1 MKKKQGRKEK
11 DTITEKTTGETIAN
25 TGEEQN
31 QERKKHRLPHFL
43 LFALVF
49 MWDEILLRIFTET
62 SLLSQLAFP
71 LLSAAALGLFF
82 GTLTSLFQEKINRVL
97 TILILAVISV
107 FFTVECVVRR
117 TYQTYMTISSM
128 LAGGG
133 NVLGEFRSDLMT
145 AIVHSLPV
153 IFLFLLPVIL
163 YLIFGKKHLP
173 AQKKGA
179 VYSLRLL
186 AVSVALCL
194 LTVAGESRFSSVSRL
209 FYEQYEYDT
218 TTQAFGLISGTL
230 LDFMY
235 SLPGMKTVSFV
246 SASGEEAPVLNES
259 SGQESGFA
267 ETAGSGDTETA
278 SAGNDTQS
286 GGAMEADDVVS
297 DTQTSGETSGEG
309 TDESGNSA
317 EGAEAAESGG
327 LEDSETAQANE
338 DAEEAQEIDYGV
350 NALDIDFDALIAA
363 ESNSNIIALH
373 EYVSSLT
380 PTSKNEYTGL
390 FEGKNLIVITA
401 EAFSEQVI
409 NEELTPTLYRLANE
423 GIKFTD
429 FYQPAWGG
437 STSTGEYSVLM
448 GLIPTDGVN
457 SMYETIGCNVYYT
470 VGAALKRE
478 GYSTLAFH
486 NGTYTVYRR
495 NETHTNLG
503 FDDFL
508 TFGSGLLDIQS
519 WSNYDV
525 DTISAILDNYV
536 DDQPFCW
543 YWMTYSGHGSYKASD
558 GRTTRNIE
566 QVRAVL
572 GDTYKDTTLYY
583 FCYQMELEKALT
595 KLVETLEEKGIADD
609 TVIVI
614 CSDHY
619 PYGLAKS
626 ASYGNSENYLL
637 DLYQVDSY
645 DFYTRDHNALI
656 IWSGSIEGENIT
668 VDEPVMSVDILPTL
682 LNLFG
687 VEYDSRLLV
696 GRDVFSDAEAMV
708 IWPNHSFVT
717 SEGRYNAATGEFVLN
732 EGVEVDED
740 YLKRIKA
747 IVSNKLSYS
756 SNVFAYDYFNVIFG
770 EDG

>member
-1 MKKKQGRKEK
+1 MDKE
-11 DTITEKTTGETIAN
+11 
-25 TGEEQN
+25 
-31 QERKKHRLPHFL
+31 QERKETETIKESEKREPAHFL
-43 LFALVF
+43 LFAAVF
-49 MWDEILLRIFTET
+49 MWNEILLRVFTET
-62 SLLSQLAFP
+62 AVFSQLIFP
-71 LLSAAALGLFF
+71 LLSAASLGLLF
-82 GTLTSLFQEKINRVL
+82 GALTSFFSEKINRRL
-97 TILILAVISV
+97 TILFLTVISV
-107 FFTVECVVRR
+107 FFTIECVVRR

-133 NVLGEFRSDLMT
+133 NVLGEFRSDLIT
-145 AIVHSLPV
+145 AIIHSLPV
-153 IFLFLLPVIL
+153 IILFLLPVIL
-163 YLIFGKKHLP
+163 YLLFGKKYLP

-179 VYSLRLL
+179 VYGLRLL
-186 AVSVALCL
+186 TASVVISL
-194 LTVAGESRFSSVSRL
+194 LTVLGESRLSSVSRL
-209 FYEQYEYDT
+209 FRAQYEYDT
-218 TTQAFGLISGTL
+218 TTQAFGLISGTF
-230 LDFMY
+230 LDLAY
-235 SLPGMKTVSFV
+235 SLPGTQTVSFV
-246 SASGEEAPVLNES
+246 STSGEEVSAQNATGEQEIAAVES
-259 SGQESGFA
+259 VQTGETDTSDAAGDKLAVG
-267 ETAGSGDTETA
+267 ETAGETNGEEIVDGEGLA
-278 SAGNDTQS
+278 ESTD
-286 GGAMEADDVVS
+286 MEANRTS
-297 DTQTSGETSGEG
+297 D
-309 TDESGNSA
+309 
-317 EGAEAAESGG
+317 GAE
-327 LEDSETAQANE
+327 DAQTTGEA
-338 DAEEAQEIDYGV
+338 AQEEQEVVTEDYGV
-350 NALDIDFDALIAA
+350 NALDIDFDALIAS
-363 ESNSNIIALH
+363 ETNSNIISIH
-373 EYVSSLT
+373 EYVSSLD

-448 GLIPTDGVN
+448 GLIPADGVN
-457 SMYETIGCNVYYT
+457 SMYKTIGCNVYYT
-470 VGAALKRE
+470 MGAALGRE
-478 GYSTLAFH
+478 SYSTLAFH

-525 DTISAILDNYV
+525 DTVSAILDNYV
-536 DDQPFCW
+536 DDEPFCW
-543 YWMTYSGHGSYKASD
+543 YWMTYSGHGSYKSGD
-558 GRTTRNIE
+558 SRTTRNIE
-566 QVRAVL
+566 QVREVL

-595 KLVETLEEKGIADD
+595 TLVETLEEKGIADD

-626 ASYGNSENYLL
+626 ASYGNSEDYLL

-645 DFYTRDHNALI
+645 DLYTRDHNALI
-656 IWSGSIEGENIT
+656 IWSGSIEGEDIT

-696 GRDVFSDAEAMV
+696 GRDVFSDAEALV

-717 SEGRYNAATGEFVLN
+717 SEGRYNASTGEFILN

-756 SNVFAYDYFNVIFG
+756 SNVFTYDYFNVIFG

>member
-1 MKKKQGRKEK
+1 
-11 DTITEKTTGETIAN
+11 
-25 TGEEQN
+25 
-31 QERKKHRLPHFL
+31 
-43 LFALVF
+43 
-49 MWDEILLRIFTET
+49 MWNEILLRVFTET
-62 SLLSQLAFP
+62 AVFSQLIFP
-71 LLSAAALGLFF
+71 LLSAASLGLLF
-82 GTLTSLFQEKINRVL
+82 GALTSFFSEKINRRL
-97 TILILAVISV
+97 TILFLTVISV
-107 FFTVECVVRR
+107 FFTIECVVRR

-133 NVLGEFRSDLMT
+133 NVLGEFRSDLIT
-145 AIVHSLPV
+145 AIIHSLPV
-153 IFLFLLPVIL
+153 IILFLLPVIL
-163 YLIFGKKHLP
+163 YLLFGKKYLP
-173 AQKKGA
+173 AHKKGA
-179 VYSLRLL
+179 VYGLRLL
-186 AVSVALCL
+186 TASVVIAL
-194 LTVAGESRFSSVSRL
+194 LTVLGESRLSSVSRL
-209 FYEQYEYDT
+209 FRAQYEYDT
-218 TTQAFGLISGTL
+218 TTQAFGLISGTF
-230 LDFMY
+230 LDLAY
-235 SLPGMKTVSFV
+235 SLPGTQTVSFV
-246 SASGEEAPVLNES
+246 STSGEEVSAQNVTGEQEIAAVES
-259 SGQESGFA
+259 VQTGETDTSDAAGDKQTVG
-267 ETAGSGDTETA
+267 ETAGET
-278 SAGNDTQS
+278 N
-286 GGAMEADDVVS
+286 
-297 DTQTSGETSGEG
+297 GEEIVDGEG
-309 TDESGNSA
+309 LAESTDMKANRTSD
-317 EGAEAAESGG
+317 GAE
-327 LEDSETAQANE
+327 DAQTTG
-338 DAEEAQEIDYGV
+338 EEAQGDQATGEAAQEGQEVVTEDYGV
-350 NALDIDFDALIAA
+350 NALDIDFDALIAS
-363 ESNSNIIALH
+363 ETNSNIISIH
-373 EYVSSLT
+373 EYVSSLD

-448 GLIPTDGVN
+448 GLIPADGVN
-457 SMYETIGCNVYYT
+457 SMYKTIGCNVYYT
-470 VGAALKRE
+470 MGAALGRE

-525 DTISAILDNYV
+525 DTVSAILDNYV
-536 DDQPFCW
+536 DDEPFCW
-543 YWMTYSGHGSYKASD
+543 YWMTYSGHGSYKSGD
-558 GRTTRNIE
+558 SRTTRNIE
-566 QVRAVL
+566 QVREVL

-595 KLVETLEEKGIADD
+595 TLVETLEEKGIADD

-626 ASYGNSENYLL
+626 ASYGNSEDYLL

-645 DFYTRDHNALI
+645 DLYTRDHNALI
-656 IWSGSIEGENIT
+656 IWSGSIEGEDIT

-696 GRDVFSDAEAMV
+696 GRDVFSDAEALV

-717 SEGRYNAATGEFVLN
+717 SEGRYNASTGEFILN
-732 EGVEVDED
+732 VEVDED

-756 SNVFAYDYFNVIFG
+756 SNVFTYDYFNVIFG

>member
-1 MKKKQGRKEK
+1 MS
-11 DTITEKTTGETIAN
+11 A
-25 TGEEQN
+25 EE
-31 QERKKHRLPHFL
+31 
-43 LFALVF
+43 
-49 MWDEILLRIFTET
+49 
-62 SLLSQLAFP
+62 S
-71 LLSAAALGLFF
+71 
-82 GTLTSLFQEKINRVL
+82 
-97 TILILAVISV
+97 
-107 FFTVECVVRR
+107 
-117 TYQTYMTISSM
+117 
-128 LAGGG
+128 
-133 NVLGEFRSDLMT
+133 
-145 AIVHSLPV
+145 
-153 IFLFLLPVIL
+153 
-163 YLIFGKKHLP
+163 
-173 AQKKGA
+173 
-179 VYSLRLL
+179 
-186 AVSVALCL
+186 
-194 LTVAGESRFSSVSRL
+194 
-209 FYEQYEYDT
+209 
-218 TTQAFGLISGTL
+218 
-230 LDFMY
+230 
-235 SLPGMKTVSFV
+235 
-246 SASGEEAPVLNES
+246 
-259 SGQESGFA
+259 A
-267 ETAGSGDTETA
+267 ETA
-278 SAGNDTQS
+278 
-286 GGAMEADDVVS
+286 
-297 DTQTSGETSGEG
+297 
-309 TDESGNSA
+309 
-317 EGAEAAESGG
+317 
-327 LEDSETAQANE
+327 
-338 DAEEAQEIDYGV
+338 DAEQETDVEYGV
-350 NALDIDFDALIAA
+350 NALDIDFETLIAS
-363 ESNSNIIALH
+363 ETNSNIIALH

-390 FEGKNLIVITA
+390 FEGKNLIVITV

-448 GLIPTDGVN
+448 GLIPADGVN
-457 SMYETIGCNVYYT
+457 SMYETIDRNVYYT
-470 VGAALKRE
+470 MGAALKRE

-503 FDDFL
+503 FDNFL

-525 DTISAILDNYV
+525 DTISTILDNYV

-543 YWMTYSGHGSYKASD
+543 YWMTYSGHGSYKSGD
-558 GRTTRNIE
+558 SRSTRNME
-566 QVRAVL
+566 QVREVL

-595 KLVETLEEKGIADD
+595 ELVDTLEEQGIAED

-626 ASYGNSENYLL
+626 ASYGNSEDYLK
-637 DLYQVDSY
+637 DLYQIDSY

-656 IWSGSIEGENIT
+656 IWSGSIEGEDIT

-717 SEGRYNAATGEFVLN
+717 SKGRYNAATGEFILN
-732 EGVEVDED
+732 EGAEVEED
-740 YLKRIKA
+740 YLSRMKA

-756 SNVFAYDYFNVIFG
+756 SNVFTYDYFNVIFG
-770 EDG
+770 EE

>member
-1 MKKKQGRKEK
+1 MERE
-11 DTITEKTTGETIAN
+11 
-25 TGEEQN
+25 
-31 QERKKHRLPHFL
+31 QERKETEISGESATEQKTTENSGEERKKGSFPHFL
-43 LFALVF
+43 LFVAVLIWNEV
-49 MWDEILLRIFTET
+49 LLRIFTET
-62 SLLSQLAFP
+62 ALFSHLLFP
-71 LLSAAALGLFF
+71 ILSAITLGLF
-82 GTLTSLFQEKINRVL
+82 LSAVTSLFSEKLNHVL
-97 TILILAVISV
+97 TVLILTVVSV

-117 TYQTYMTISSM
+117 TYQTYMTLSSM
-128 LAGGG
+128 LAGSG
-133 NVLGEFRSDLMT
+133 NVLGEFRSDLIT
-145 AIVHSLPV
+145 AVVHSLHV
-153 IFLFLLPVIL
+153 ILLYLLPVIL
-163 YLIFGKKHLP
+163 YLIFGKKYLS
-173 AQKKGA
+173 AQRKKPVYCLCMAAAA
-179 VYSLRLL
+179 V
-186 AVSVALCL
+186 VVGL
-194 LTVAGESRFSSVSRL
+194 LTVAGESSLSSVSQL
-209 FYEQYEYDT
+209 FREQYEYDT

-230 LDFMY
+230 LDFSN
-235 SLPGMKTVSFV
+235 SLSGKQIVNFVSTEGESAVAETEHAERESAAVESAQTGGEQNDDAADGERDADVAGDGQTAGNMKTEGTGT
-246 SASGEEAPVLNES
+246 ASGSGADGGEAESERAEMNGEMSAEES
-259 SGQESGFA
+259 A
-267 ETAGSGDTETA
+267 ETA
-278 SAGNDTQS
+278 
-286 GGAMEADDVVS
+286 
-297 DTQTSGETSGEG
+297 
-309 TDESGNSA
+309 
-317 EGAEAAESGG
+317 
-327 LEDSETAQANE
+327 
-338 DAEEAQEIDYGV
+338 DAEQEINVEYGV
-350 NALDIDFDALIAA
+350 NALDIDFDALIAS
-363 ESNSNIIALH
+363 ETNSNIIALH

-380 PTSKNEYTGL
+380 PTSQNEYTGL

-409 NEELTPTLYRLANE
+409 NEELMPTLYRLANE

-448 GLIPTDGVN
+448 GLIPADGVN
-457 SMYETIGCNVYYT
+457 SMYETIDCNVYYT
-470 VGAALKRE
+470 MGAALKRE

-543 YWMTYSGHGSYKASD
+543 YWMTYSGHGSYKSGD
-558 GRTTRNIE
+558 SRTTRNIE

-595 KLVETLEEKGIADD
+595 ELVETLEEKEIADD

-626 ASYGNSENYLL
+626 ASYGNSEDYLK
-637 DLYQVDSY
+637 DLYQVASY

-656 IWSGSIEGENIT
+656 IWSGSIEGEGIT

-717 SEGRYNAATGEFVLN
+717 SKGRYNAATGEFILN
-732 EGVEVDED
+732 EGEEVEED

-747 IVSNKLSYS
+747 IISNKLSYS
-756 SNVFAYDYFNVIFG
+756 SNVFTYDYFNVIFG
-770 EDG
+770 EE

>member
-1 MKKKQGRKEK
+1 MEKEQGSKEIKTTETEVQETLQEAAGDRDKKQNKAR
-11 DTITEKTTGETIAN
+11 I
-25 TGEEQN
+25 
-31 QERKKHRLPHFL
+31 PHCL
-43 LFALVF
+43 LFAAVF
-49 MWDEILLRIFTET
+49 IWDEILLRVFTET
-62 SLLSQLAFP
+62 ELFSQLIFP

-82 GTLTSLFQEKINRVL
+82 GAVTSFFSEKINRRL
-97 TILILAVISV
+97 TILILTVISV

-133 NVLGEFRSDLMT
+133 NVLGEFRDDLIT
-145 AIVHSLPV
+145 AVIHSLYV
-153 IFLFLLPVIL
+153 ILLFLLPVIL
-163 YLIFGKKHLP
+163 YLLFAKRYLP
-173 AQKKGA
+173 ARKKGMA
-179 VYSLRLL
+179 YGLRLM
-186 AVSVALCL
+186 AVSFAIAF
-194 LTVAGESRFSSVSRL
+194 LTVLGESSFSSVSRL
-209 FYEQYEYDT
+209 FRAQYEYDT
-218 TTQAFGLISGTL
+218 TTQAFGLISGTT
-230 LDFMY
+230 LDLVY

-246 SASGEEAPVLNES
+246 SASTDEVSAKDESGE
-259 SGQESGFA
+259 QESAAVESAKTGETDSSDA
-267 ETAGSGDTETA
+267 AGDAQTVGETAGKETVDGAGSGEST
-278 SAGNDTQS
+278 DTQ
-286 GGAMEADDVVS
+286 ADGTSVDKE
-297 DTQTSGETSGEG
+297 DTQTTGEASEG
-309 TDESGNSA
+309 DPTTG
-317 EGAEAAESGG
+317 EAAQE
-327 LEDSETAQANE
+327 EQETVT
-338 DAEEAQEIDYGV
+338 DYGV
-350 NALDIDFDALIAA
+350 NALDIDFDALIAS
-363 ESNSNIIALH
+363 ESNSNIISMH
-373 EYVSSLT
+373 EYVSSLE

-401 EAFSEQVI
+401 EAFSGQVI

-448 GLIPTDGVN
+448 GLIPADGVN
-457 SMYETIGCNVYYT
+457 SMYKTIGCNVYYN
-470 VGAALKRE
+470 VGAVFKRE

-543 YWMTYSGHGSYKASD
+543 YWMTYSGHGSYKSSD
-558 GRTTRNIE
+558 SRTTRNIE

-595 KLVETLEEKGIADD
+595 ELVETLEEKGIADD

-626 ASYGNSENYLL
+626 ASYGNSEDYLL

-645 DFYTRDHNALI
+645 DFYTRDQNALI

-687 VEYDSRLLV
+687 VDYDSRLLV

-717 SEGRYNAATGEFVLN
+717 SEGRYNASTGEFILN
-732 EGVEVDED
+732 EGVEVDD
-740 YLKRIKA
+740 GYLARMKA

-756 SNVFAYDYFNVIFG
+756 SNVYTYDYFNIIFG
-770 EDG
+770 DDG